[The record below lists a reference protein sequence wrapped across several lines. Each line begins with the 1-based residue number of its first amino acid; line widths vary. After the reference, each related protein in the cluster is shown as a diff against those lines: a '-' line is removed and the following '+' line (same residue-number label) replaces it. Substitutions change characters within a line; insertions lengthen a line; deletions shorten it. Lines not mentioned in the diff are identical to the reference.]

1 MSSIIKPSYGSDGQA
16 ITITLTSLGASGGAR
31 ESAAVDNSTDL
42 FLDALV
48 QVKTKTGAG
57 TIGSDPYLYLYVL
70 GSDDGGTT
78 WPSPATGTDASV
90 STPDNN
96 TKAKLLGAV
105 HMPSASTAYKSN
117 LFSVLQAFG
126 GIAIPK
132 KWSILALNQ
141 TGVSLSSTAG
151 DHAVTFQGVQAQI
164 V

>member
-1 MSSIIKPSYGSDGQA
+1 MSSIIKPSYGTDGQS
-16 ITITLTSLGASGGAR
+16 ITITLTSLGANGGAQ
-31 ESAAVDNSTDL
+31 ESTAVDNSTDL

-70 GSDDGGTT
+70 GSDDGST
-78 WPSPATGTDASV
+78 WPSPATGSNASV
-90 STPDNN
+90 SVPDNN

-105 HMPSASTAYKSN
+105 HMPNASTAYKSN

-141 TGVSLSSTAG
+141 TGVTLSSTAG